1 MNKFCSDCEAQ
12 NSTHVQNVNSIL
24 IEDNSVVSSFAFDE
38 INITSYENLSSIF
51 DSFVAA
57 RVTTAAFDVDVDSD
71 SSILL
76 FDHASALASRFH
88 TIQNRTITNVRRE
101 HAQEKKESQT
111 LQFQS
116 NSLSEKEK
124 AQKSFK
130 KFDRVVRTMMYF
142 YLKHMRKTID
152 QNVKISKKQIKFN
165 KLRMFY

>member
-12 NSTHVQNVNSIL
+12 NSTHVRIVNSIL
-24 IEDNSVVSSFAFDE
+24 IEDNSIVSFFAFDE
-38 INITSYENLSSIF
+38 KNTTSYENLFSIF

-57 RVTTAAFDVDVDSD
+57 HVVTAAFNVNVDSD
-71 SSILL
+71 SSILF
-76 FDHASALASRFH
+76 FDHVSTLISRFH

-101 HAQEKKESQT
+101 HAQKKKKSQA
-111 LQFQS
+111 LQFES
-116 NSLSEKEK
+116 SFLFEKEK
-124 AQKSFK
+124 AEKSFK

-142 YLKHMRKTID
+142 YLKHVRKTID